1 MRRMTDSDV
10 FRFPGR
16 FFQASHAPRFLSEI
30 LSVIFVLV
38 LSPEKR
44 LSKMVFKPLSA
55 LNLYSVTQSERI
67 L

>member
-1 MRRMTDSDV
+1 
-10 FRFPGR
+10 
-16 FFQASHAPRFLSEI
+16 
-30 LSVIFVLV
+30 VIFVLV